1 MVWMKYK
8 ILVVDDDIFIWR
20 IVEYNG
26 GQFARRKIMYVL
38 LKSLIAVAQERNQL
52 VDITPEFPDILIQS
66 FPDYLPQPF
75 HK

>member
-1 MVWMKYK
+1 
-8 ILVVDDDIFIWR
+8 
-20 IVEYNG
+20 
-26 GQFARRKIMYVL
+26 MYVL

-75 HK
+75 HKFSMLFEMCFSLRKISGQQVDGSDGFLYCGIV